1 MSVATVEVLLVEFYL
16 LVWDKKVVLPCVPLL
31 FPNFCEHSPWL
42 PRPALDRGNSQ
53 LPRTVKTDVRTTG
66 VLQVPRSG
74 VAVSVH
80 LDAVLGWI
88 PAVGHPGRGK
98 THQVGGKRC
107 Q

>member
-16 LVWDKKVVLPCVPLL
+16 LVWDKKVVLPCVPVL

-74 VAVSVH
+74 VAVPVH

-88 PAVGHPGRGK
+88 PAVGNPGRGK